1 MPVETIFN
9 LFIKIFLMI
18 AFGYLLKKKQVIT
31 PELQKGVTNL
41 LLKAILP
48 VSILASAN
56 AEFTKGA
63 SENMLYMTAI
73 GAGYYVCALILMTV
87 LSKLLPLKRSAKYI
101 FVTMSV
107 FANTA
112 FVGFPLTME
121 LFGSEGM
128 IYAVIYNL
136 FYQAF
141 FFTYGVNL
149 LSGSIGGFRLKSLY
163 TNTVTIASVV
173 SIGIFLS
180 PFRFPTAVAGA
191 FSSVGSMT
199 VPVSMLIIGCSL
211 ADIKIIDILKDGYS
225 YLVSALRLLIFPV
238 CMLFL
243 LRLLKAPPNIVA
255 AATVMTAL
263 PSGSLNAIYAEQY
276 GCEPEYATRTV
287 VQTMVFMIAT
297 LPLIIFLIHWVTLKA

>member
-1 MPVETIFN
+1 MPVETMVN

-18 AFGYLLKKKQVIT
+18 ALGYLLKKKQVIT
-31 PELQKGVTNL
+31 SELQRGLTNL

-48 VSILASAN
+48 INILASAN
-56 AEFTKGA
+56 TEFTKGA
-63 SENMLYMTAI
+63 LNNMLYMAAV
-73 GAGYYVCALILMTV
+73 GAGYYISGLILMTF
-87 LSKLLPLKRSAKYI
+87 LSKMLPLEGRAKHI

-112 FVGFPLTME
+112 FVGFPLIME
-121 LFGSEGM
+121 LYGAEGM

-141 FFTYGVNL
+141 FFTYGISL
-149 LSGSIGGFRLKSLY
+149 LSGGKGFQLKSFY
-163 TNTVTIASVV
+163 SNMVTVVSVI

-180 PFRFPTAVAGA
+180 PFRFPAAIASTFA
-191 FSSVGSMT
+191 SVGSMT
-199 VPVSMLIIGCSL
+199 VPVSMIIIGCSL
-211 ADIKIIDILKDGYS
+211 ADIKLVEILKDGYA

-238 CMLFL
+238 GMFFL
-243 LRLLKAPPNIVA
+243 LRWLKAPVNITA
-255 AATVMTAL
+255 AATIMTAL

-287 VQTMVFMIAT
+287 VQTMALMIAT
-297 LPLIIFLIHWVTLKA
+297 LPVIILLINRLNIPTP